1 MNATP
6 HSLRRVAS
14 LLCLL
19 AVVTQAHAVPP
30 DPGAACV
37 RALDAD
43 PELQPLAQKTPLAF
57 PSPRRRTLTLAMQSD
72 PRKVDDDDKPLVS
85 AWTQALQHCFEL
97 GRDFRAHVLT
107 PESQAILQSQQNDL
121 EDLLGKLY
129 AGELSYGDFNRARQ
143 DIYDKH
149 AEQASSTAQK
159 MLDDRAAQAL
169 AAQQATLD
177 AQRHLGDSSNADD
190 TSVPGVPGVPGMA
203 GYSAGLNTDG
213 IARALHLPAVP
224 SK

>member
-1 MNATP
+1 MPHFDSMNATP
-6 HSLRRVAS
+6 HTFRRVAS

-19 AVVTQAHAVPP
+19 AVITQAHAVPP

-72 PRKVDDDDKPLVS
+72 PRKVDDDKPLVS
-85 AWTQALQHCFEL
+85 AWTKALQHCFEL
-97 GRDFRAHVLT
+97 GHDFRSQVLT
-107 PESQAILQSQQNDL
+107 PESQAILQSQQDDL
-121 EDLLGKLY
+121 EDLLAKLY

-143 DIYDKH
+143 DIYNKH
-149 AEQASSTAQK
+149 AEQASSTARK

-177 AQRHLGDSSNADD
+177 AQRHLGDSSNTGD
-190 TSVPGVPGVPGMA
+190 TAVPGYG
-203 GYSAGLNTDG
+203 SGLNTDDL
-213 IARALHLPAVP
+213 ARSLHLPPVP